1 LDRLHVIEKTTNN
14 YLDMKDDSINFFE
27 VLNAGKKVYNDDEE
41 KKEIETNMSPIL
53 IKTFIQILDGSYI
66 V

>member
-1 LDRLHVIEKTTNN
+1 MDRLHVIEKTTNN

>member
-1 LDRLHVIEKTTNN
+1 
-14 YLDMKDDSINFFE
+14 MKDDSINFFE